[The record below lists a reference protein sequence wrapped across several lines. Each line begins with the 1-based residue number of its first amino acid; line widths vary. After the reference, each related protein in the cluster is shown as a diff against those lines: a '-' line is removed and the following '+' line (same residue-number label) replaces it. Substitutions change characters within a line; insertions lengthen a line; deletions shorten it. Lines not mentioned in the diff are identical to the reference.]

1 MLVAGHCR
9 YTFKGS
15 GLFHWEASEAVQAHN
30 VLGLPDPRLLMLA
43 PGVQLFTESEDAF
56 FLRVRQARRSL
67 FPGPMLTRSHYHH
80 TATDES
86 LHPTAPPIPNPP
98 PPPPPFPP
106 VPGLQLAQLAGM
118 LNRTLVIPNPPCD
131 SMW

>member
-1 MLVAGHCR
+1 VHDVYLPGKTGDWKM

-56 FLRVRQARRSL
+56 FLRVRQ
-67 FPGPMLTRSHYHH
+67 
-80 TATDES
+80 
-86 LHPTAPPIPNPP
+86 
-98 PPPPPFPP
+98 
-106 VPGLQLAQLAGM
+106 LAQLAGM